1 MILDL
6 PPPKLWLPQRPAII
20 RPASRDLAPA
30 SFPFP
35 VFVPHAAALFGN
47 DAFTKL
53 LIKGGLADGSTTFT
67 DASVGGGGH
76 TVTAAGNVQYDDAE
90 LAFSQTMIRFD
101 GSNDT
106 LALDG
111 HADFAF
117 GTGDWAIDFWLVWN
131 ATTVTFLVDF
141 RPDGEDGLYP
151 TIYLQ
156 SDPAVRYHTNGA
168 TRITGT
174 TTLVSG
180 TLYHV
185 AVTRVAGTTRL
196 FINGTQEGSS
206 YTDAN
211 DYLVGADRPIFG
223 TSGSSGSGDFN
234 GWQGEIRIS
243 KGDGR
248 WSANFTP
255 PTAPY
260 TQDSTTV
267 DAALASAAASVSS
280 TASIIQNLNAA
291 FTAVAADLDAT
302 VIANINAAAQLIA
315 AVAGLSA
322 TAAVNINI
330 AAQLIASDADLDGFS
345 GEIIRVIANILSRTA
360 PLTGTYTVTVPDSGI
375 RVRIER
381 HSAMR
386 PTIYVERE

>member
-1 MILDL
+1 M
-6 PPPKLWLPQRPAII
+6 A
-20 RPASRDLAPA
+20 
-30 SFPFP
+30 
-35 VFVPHAAALFGN
+35 GN
-47 DAFTKL
+47 DSFTKYL
-53 LIKGGLADGSTTFT
+53 QGNPQADGSTTFT
-67 DASVGGGGH
+67 NEAVGGTH
-76 TVTAAGNVQYDDAE
+76 TVTAAGNVQWDDAKQV
-90 LAFSQTMIRFD
+90 FSENMILFD
-101 GSNDT
+101 GTNDT

-117 GTGDWAIDFWLVWN
+117 GTGDWAIDFRLVWN
-131 ATTVTFLVDF
+131 ATGGVFLVDF
-141 RPDGEDGLYP
+141 RPDGTDGLYP
-151 TIYLQ
+151 TVYL
-156 SDPAVRYHTNGA
+156 SSAPVVRYRTDSA
-168 TRITGT
+168 DRINGT